1 MLFFRTRKS
10 LQALYFGPE
19 FPYHGVLNCS
29 WRRFSVPALAAR
41 VEPMPRSPRI
51 VVIEPSGVRRD
62 VPLNASPF
70 RIGRQAGNELTLRDS
85 RISRQQAQILSEN
98 GNWILE
104 DMGSRHGT
112 FVNGE
117 KVLKHELQ
125 PRDKIDF
132 GMADSYKLI
141 YLGEGATIE
150 ELVEKVEGPAPSAP
164 GSRELHH
171 LGVLLDVARTLG
183 TGLSLEDVLTAVV
196 DAAIQVTRTER
207 GVLLL
212 ANPGGELQM
221 VVARDAQKG
230 TLRPDLLKVSQ
241 SVVKRVVNTRR
252 EMIVSDT
259 GDEAGGVSQ
268 QESVARLELHTIVAI
283 PVDKLPVIETL
294 DATIS
299 TRQGELLGVLYMDS
313 HIPSSAFTD
322 MDRDVLRT
330 LAREAATVIENARL
344 FASSRAKARL
354 DHEIEI
360 ASGIQKTLL
369 PKSLPS
375 LPDLQVVAST
385 LSCHSVGGDCFDV
398 IQLSGGRH
406 GFFVGDVSGKGI
418 SAALLATLLQGVFF
432 TTAAMDISLPG
443 VFSRVNQY
451 LCERSG
457 EDRYATVF
465 YGILDKM
472 GRFEYVNAGHVPPII
487 RRKSGELEGL
497 GSANFPV
504 GMFAEAEYQSARVT
518 LEPGEYLVIYTDG
531 VSEAANPRNELFEE
545 VRLRKI
551 MESFTGD
558 TVDGLADVIKEGMRA
573 FTEGAPQ
580 SDDITILVVQ
590 YKGNS

>member
-1 MLFFRTRKS
+1 
-10 LQALYFGPE
+10 
-19 FPYHGVLNCS
+19 
-29 WRRFSVPALAAR
+29 
-41 VEPMPRSPRI
+41 MPKAPRL
-51 VVIEPSGVRRD
+51 VVIEPSGVRRE
-62 VPLNASPF
+62 VPLSASPF

-85 RISRQQAQILSEN
+85 RISRQQAQIIAVN
-98 GNWILE
+98 GAWVLE
-104 DMGSRHGT
+104 DLGSRHGT
-112 FVNGE
+112 YVNGE
-117 KVLKHELQ
+117 KVLRHELQ
-125 PRDKIDF
+125 PKDKIDF
-132 GMADSYKLI
+132 GMADSYRLL
-141 YLGEGATIE
+141 YVGEGATLE
-150 ELVEKVEGPAPSAP
+150 ELVERVEAPAPQHA
-164 GSRELHH
+164 GSRELYH
-171 LGVLLDVARTLG
+171 LGVLLEVARTMG
-183 TGLSLEDVLTAVV
+183 TGLSLEDVLTAVL

-212 ANPGGELQM
+212 ANAPGAELQM
-221 VVARDAQKG
+221 VVARDAQRG
-230 TLRPDLLKVSQ
+230 TLRPDQLQVSQ

-252 EMIVSDT
+252 ELIVSDT
-259 GDEAGGVSQ
+259 EDATAAMTAG
-268 QESVARLELHTIVAI
+268 ESVARLELHTVVAI
-283 PVDKLPVIETL
+283 PIDKLPVIETL

-313 HIPSSAFTD
+313 HVPSSAFTEL
-322 MDRDVLRT
+322 DREVLRT

-344 FASSRAKARL
+344 FAAARAKARL

-369 PKSLPS
+369 PKSLPK
-375 LPDLQVVAST
+375 LPDVEVAGST

-398 IQLSGGRH
+398 IELGGGRH

-465 YGILDKM
+465 YGILDKK
-472 GRFEYVNAGHVPPII
+472 GRFEYVNAGHVPPLLK
-487 RRKSGELEGL
+487 RKTGELEGL

-504 GMFAEAEYQSARVT
+504 GMFTEAEYQSARVT
-518 LEPGEYLVIYTDG
+518 LEPDEYLVIYTDG

-545 VRLRKI
+545 GRLRRILEDFKGNNV
-551 MESFTGD
+551 EELGD
-558 TVDGLADVIKEGMRA
+558 AIREGMRVW
-573 FTEGAPQ
+573 TEGAAQ

-590 YKGNS
+590 YKGEKA